1 MAEHRPGE
9 TIQSL
14 ARALG
19 VFGAFDAEHPAL
31 TLSGVATRA
40 GLTRAS
46 ARRAL
51 RTLVELGYAELDGAL
66 FRLRPRVLELGF
78 AHFADLTLE
87 EVLRPHLEDL
97 AAALQESAGGA
108 VLDGDHVV
116 YVARAAARRTLR
128 AQVRTGT
135 RLPAETTAVGRV
147 LLAGRSPEELAGLL
161 AAMPA
166 DRRAAA
172 PHLPDQ
178 LAAVREHGYAV
189 VDQELEDGLRSVA
202 VPVRDGAGRTVA
214 AVDVAAAAS
223 PGGPSPA
230 THLPEL
236 RAAAHAIEADL
247 RPLTHLAG

>member
-1 MAEHRPGE
+1 MAEDRPGE

-14 ARALG
+14 ARAFG

-31 TLSGVATRA
+31 TLSAVATRS
-40 GLTRAS
+40 GLTRAA

-51 RTLVELGYAELDGAL
+51 RTLVELGYAELDGPL

-87 EVLRPHLEDL
+87 DVLQPHLEDL
-97 AAALQESAGGA
+97 AARVHQSAAGA

-116 YVARAAARRTLR
+116 YVAQAAARRTLR

-147 LLAGRSPEELAGLL
+147 LLADRSPEGLDELL
-161 AAMPA
+161 ATMPA
-166 DRRAAA
+166 DRRPRAQR
-172 PHLPDQ
+172 LREQ
-178 LAAVREHGYAV
+178 LAVVREHGYAV

-202 VPVRDGAGRTVA
+202 VAIRDGVGRTVA
-214 AVDVAAAAS
+214 AIDVAAAAG
-223 PGGPSPA
+223 PGAETPA
-230 THLPEL
+230 SHLPEL
-236 RAAAHAIEADL
+236 RATASAIEADL
-247 RPLTHLAG
+247 RPLTHLTG